1 MLSGS
6 LHSLEANPG
15 IYPELLMQQ
24 RNNEKEEIDQIE
36 RVSFVDNDSCVNSV
50 IFPFKTIVIW
60 ISY

>member
-36 RVSFVDNDSCVNSV
+36 RVSFADNDSLRQFDYFS
-50 IFPFKTIVIW
+50 F
-60 ISY
+60 

>member
-15 IYPELLMQQ
+15 VYPELLMQQ

-36 RVSFVDNDSCVNSV
+36 RVRIMSL
-50 IFPFKTIVIW
+50 IL
-60 ISY
+60 

>member
-15 IYPELLMQQ
+15 IYPELLMQN

-36 RVSFVDNDSCVNSV
+36 RVRISTL
-50 IFPFKTIVIW
+50 FPLKG
-60 ISY
+60 SY